1 MVAGRPHD
9 VVGQVLVGQDL
20 VALAASP
27 PPRRGRRRARR
38 GVETRTGLKG
48 WRLLRSLGGWRPA
61 LAVAGVGCLAGIKAG
76 ASLAGFA

>member
-20 VALAASP
+20 
-27 PPRRGRRRARR
+27 RGAGGITPSTARRRRARR